1 MPFLFLIGF
10 FRINPLPKVSLRKS
24 VKSVGDILNLQRII
38 NVMKENK
45 IVILSTLLAT
55 FLLYFVTYTSVGD
68 NSSFEALSIEDKT
81 FFFNDLDDK
90 QSEGIATTEM
100 DSLKIE
106 FFENDTIFHRIKSMP
121 IDTYKTFQKISQ
133 ESLEIEQTLHTYRRL
148 ILILFLFLSS
158 YFLFTKKFKN
168 NITFQKAMYHNAINS
183 LIFAVFCIFSFV
195 LTQTIRGTGTDSSIL
210 VQFGFAH
217 FIEVLKSSMIWFI
230 LISFFIYFNPQNID
244 WYQRRMEKKKAKQ
257 EKANK

>member
-1 MPFLFLIGF
+1 
-10 FRINPLPKVSLRKS
+10 
-24 VKSVGDILNLQRII
+24 
-38 NVMKENK
+38 MKENK
-45 IVILSTLLAT
+45 IVILSTLVAT
-55 FLLYFVTYTSVGD
+55 FLLYFITYNSVGD
-68 NSSFEALSIEDKT
+68 NSSFEALSMEDKT

-90 QSEGIATTEM
+90 QKEGIATTSL
-100 DSLKIE
+100 DSLKVE
-106 FFENDTIFHRIKSMP
+106 FFEDQAIFNKIKAMP
-121 IDTYKTFQKISQ
+121 SETYESFQKISQ
-133 ESLEIEQTLHTYRRL
+133 ESLQIEQNLHTYRRL

-195 LTQTIRGTGTDSSIL
+195 LTQTIRGTGTDSAIL

-244 WYQRRMEKKKAKQ
+244 WHQRRLQKKKAKE
-257 EKANK
+257 EKANQ